1 MKYIE
6 HYHQTLTNIKEWY
19 WKDVEAFAKAPQLDL
34 INMQLT
40 CILGSFWATQLELEL
55 VCV

>member
-40 CILGSFWATQLELEL
+40 CILGSFWATQLEVEL